1 MKRAYTVSDASS
13 LDKVDYSTAATIIES
28 TAVLTKTYKLVDGK
42 PTQETSANMAQGAA
56 TVKAFN
62 TVHELAA
69 ILKGLKTNQA
79 MSWGVVKNAHPEQSI
94 QVLSRK
100 KYEEQGRPKNAVART
115 NDFFEWGVSGG
126 VMMLDFDFKGDAMPK
141 DQIMQTL
148 YSIMP
153 KLQESAFIWWCS
165 SSSFIYNGD
174 TQHSGL
180 KGQRIYIL
188 VKDASDIE
196 RAGKVL
202 FERLWLAGHGHIEI
216 SDAGSLLTRSI
227 IDSSVWQPNRLDFIS
242 GANCIAPMQQK
253 RPEPDIHDGA
263 HLDTAIVLKDLTAA
277 EQAQVAALKEKAKA
291 KISPEANAVKEQF
304 IESTARKN
312 LKFQRISSPSKE
324 QLDQA
329 KETVKR
335 AQKYDVLASD
345 FVIYLDDMTAVT
357 VGEILSN
364 PTKYNDKL
372 TKDPLE
378 PDYDGGRTVGRLYL
392 LNGKP
397 NLHSQAHGGKNY
409 KLIDQTASDDSAPTF
424 NAWDIKW
431 IYSGLTKAK
440 LIAELET
447 ETEQQRIF
455 ELSLELANKLSLSYP
470 HVYSKIGIYKTI
482 EHATQEKLKPE
493 ILNAIID
500 RAFYSVEK
508 RHKNALKLVQA
519 DNWGKHTV
527 ETVET
532 LHGVNIAY
540 SGLIIVNAPTGYFK
554 TEVILKQAVEN
565 AKQHDKLSITIA
577 HRVSLIADLCDRLE
591 LSSYKEIK
599 ANKAL
604 VSVIES
610 LGICVHS
617 LALAPFRPFINKV
630 SHVFIDEISQV
641 IRCLADSTLKRHKA
655 NAIYDTLRQLI
666 AEAECVIV
674 ADANIDQMTLNF
686 LESCRPNETF
696 KIVQVLPVDQGKK
709 AVFCTDENYLLY
721 EVARRL
727 AEGENVWIAT
737 DSKAWAESII
747 ASGMLAHAENMLVI
761 DADTKEIDPKVQ
773 AFLENPN
780 EESKKY
786 DLIFASP
793 TISSGV
799 SINHNQFNFVAGY
812 FSGKSVSPTDAYQML
827 GRVRQCKDYMI
838 CIPTKPY
845 SDHGEIGVI
854 NGIDE
859 IYRQENRQLVVND
872 FANLYQSIITE
883 RENALLA
890 FSESLLW
897 ILESKKITIAR
908 FTGMANHAESEYAL
922 KTTRSQLNDERK
934 QQIID
939 APCITEEQA
948 KQIDKKD
955 LKTADD
961 LNALKA
967 LKIKISLGYAHTHKL
982 TEADLA
988 LNPADLKRFNA
999 FRGLTTVY
1007 DESAE
1012 NPLSQQFND
1021 QRAKAYK
1028 EILGNLKPDSTFGRE
1043 EITAIMSYVV
1053 QHRFRFALLGIVSAK
1068 LGRIYRDKKGN
1079 VKPCTFKSP
1088 KEMTQEFF
1096 EIIKRLGLR
1105 KKDAR
1110 TKESKNTNAKRLQ
1123 LSDTVKS
1130 VSHVVFNTISNSAS
1144 ETKTERDNLYQLD
1157 AESWAAVAIH
1167 ADRLVL
1173 KNNLKPLPIVLE
1185 IRKEIAV
1192 HVANDADFDWIEPIP
1207 IQNIP

>member
-1 MKRAYTVSDASS
+1 GLHHSHSES
-13 LDKVDYSTAATIIES
+13 PLDKADYNTLYPEFLKAKRRWLLFKLGAKDARGKQPKYPHYLNGTMRKGTQGSVEDLNNLCSFDEAIAALSQGKGHGIGYAIISGDGVTCIDIDYNCPEEIKSEILSKFPSYTEKSVSGKGLHIWLQHDCQTVKDNGLGVEVFGSSQFVAMTGDIQGEITDAIRPTEESFDWLKNLVKPETRPKDEKPKQLPTPKNRLLNSAADEASKIEDALRFISPDCGYEDWYKIGAGVYSALGASGFDIWDRWSSRSSKYSPNGMQGKYSSFAGISDITAAT
-28 TAVLTKTYKLVDGK
+28 VFKLAIDNGWK
-42 PTQETSANMAQGAA
+42 PPRQNDFENANA
-56 TVKAFN
+56 
-62 TVHELAA
+62 E
-69 ILKGLKTNQA
+69 ILKFIKQ
-79 MSWGVVKNAHPEQSI
+79 
-94 QVLSRK
+94 
-100 KYEEQGRPKNAVART
+100 
-115 NDFFEWGVSGG
+115 D
-126 VMMLDFDFKGDAMPK
+126 DDA
-141 DQIMQTL
+141 
-148 YSIMP
+148 
-153 KLQESAFIWWCS
+153 
-165 SSSFIYNGD
+165 
-174 TQHSGL
+174 
-180 KGQRIYIL
+180 
-188 VKDASDIE
+188 
-196 RAGKVL
+196 
-202 FERLWLAGHGHIEI
+202 
-216 SDAGSLLTRSI
+216 
-227 IDSSVWQPNRLDFIS
+227 
-242 GANCIAPMQQK
+242 
-253 RPEPDIHDGA
+253 
-263 HLDTAIVLKDLTAA
+263 
-277 EQAQVAALKEKAKA
+277 
-291 KISPEANAVKEQF
+291 
-304 IESTARKN
+304 
-312 LKFQRISSPSKE
+312 PS
-324 QLDQA
+324 
-329 KETVKR
+329 
-335 AQKYDVLASD
+335 
-345 FVIYLDDMTAVT
+345 
-357 VGEILSN
+357 
-364 PTKYNDKL
+364 
-372 TKDPLE
+372 
-378 PDYDGGRTVGRLYL
+378 
-392 LNGKP
+392 
-397 NLHSQAHGGKNY
+397 
-409 KLIDQTASDDSAPTF
+409 F
-424 NAWDIKW
+424 NAWDVKW

-493 ILNAIID
+493 ILDSIIS
-500 RAFYSVEK
+500 RVFYSVDK
-508 RHKNALKLVQA
+508 RHSNALKLVQV
-519 DNWGKHTV
+519 DSWGKHTV

-532 LHGVNIAY
+532 LDGVNIAY
-540 SGLIIVNAPTGYFK
+540 SGLIIVNAPTGYKK
-554 TEVILKQAVEN
+554 TEVIGKRFIN
-565 AKQHDKLSITIA
+565 HAKGNNKLSLAIA
-577 HRVSLIADLCDRLE
+577 HRVSLIKDLCDRLE
-591 LSSYKEIK
+591 LQSYAEIK
-599 ANKAL
+599 EDKTLA
-604 VSVIES
+604 SVAEAV
-610 LGICVHS
+610 GMCVHS
-617 LALAPFRPFINKV
+617 ATHKSLTPFINKV
-630 SHVFIDEISQV
+630 THVFIDEISQV

-727 AEGENVWIAT
+727 AEGERVWIAT

-747 ASGMLAHAENMLVI
+747 ASRMLAHAENMILI
-761 DADTKEIDPKVQ
+761 DADTKEINPNVQ
-773 AFLENPN
+773 AFLSNPN

-799 SINHNQFNFVAGY
+799 SINHNHFDFVAGY

-838 CIPTKPY
+838 CIPTKHY
-845 SDHGEIGVI
+845 SYHGERGLI

-859 IYRQENRQLVVND
+859 IYQQDNRHLKVND
-872 FANLYQSIITE
+872 FANLYQSILTE
-883 RENALLA
+883 HENALAA

-897 ILESKKITIAR
+897 ILESKKIKIER
-908 FTGMANHAESEYAL
+908 FTGLANHAESEYAL
-922 KTTRSQLNDERK
+922 KTIRSLLNDERK
-934 QQIID
+934 QQLID

-1028 EILGNLKPDSTFGRE
+1028 EILGNLKPDSTFGRD

-1053 QHRFRFALLGIVSAK
+1053 QHRFRFALLGIVSAE

-1079 VKPCTFKSP
+1079 VKPYTFESSK
-1088 KEMTQEFF
+1088 KMTQEFF
-1096 EIIKRLGLR
+1096 EILKRLGLR
-1105 KKDAR
+1105 KKDVR

-1123 LSDTVKS
+1123 LSDAVKS
-1130 VSHVVFNTISNSAS
+1130 VSHAVFNTISNSTS
-1144 ETKTERDNLYQLD
+1144 ETKTARENVYQLD
-1157 AESWAAVAIH
+1157 AESWDTVAIH

-1173 KNNLKPLPIVLE
+1173 KNNLKPLPIVQE
-1185 IRKEIAV
+1185 IRKEIAAK
-1192 HVANDADFDWIEPIP
+1192 VANDDYFDWFEPMP

>member
-1 MKRAYTVSDASS
+1 MKRAHTVTDADS
-13 LDKVDYSTAATIIES
+13 LDKVNYNTANEARKMLDMLDCNGAFTFQTFADRKDSTANLARVFHGTLNSCSTDLVNLNKQGAGVFVTINKTDLKGRARNNVTDIRALFIDFDKVNPERVDTLQALPLPPSMIVESSPNKHHAYWILGSGEIALDDFKPLQKRLIGFFKDDGADNIHDLPRVLRLAGFYHQKQERYLTRVLYTGEKYSADALKAWVHDLPQPIEAEKQQKTFTPLPTAKNRPFTDATDNASKIEDALRFISPDAYKTWYRIGAAIYSTLGESGFYLFDRWSSQSSKYNAAATSKQYRES
-28 TAVLTKTYKLVDGK
+28 SRLTEITI
-42 PTQETSANMAQGAA
+42 A
-56 TVKAFN
+56 TVFK
-62 TVHELAA
+62 LAIDNGWKPPKQNDFENA
-69 ILKGLKTNQA
+69 NAEILKF
-79 MSWGVVKNAHPEQSI
+79 I
-94 QVLSRK
+94 
-100 KYEEQGRPKNAVART
+100 
-115 NDFFEWGVSGG
+115 
-126 VMMLDFDFKGDAMPK
+126 
-141 DQIMQTL
+141 
-148 YSIMP
+148 
-153 KLQESAFIWWCS
+153 KL
-165 SSSFIYNGD
+165 
-174 TQHSGL
+174 
-180 KGQRIYIL
+180 
-188 VKDASDIE
+188 
-196 RAGKVL
+196 
-202 FERLWLAGHGHIEI
+202 
-216 SDAGSLLTRSI
+216 
-227 IDSSVWQPNRLDFIS
+227 
-242 GANCIAPMQQK
+242 
-253 RPEPDIHDGA
+253 
-263 HLDTAIVLKDLTAA
+263 
-277 EQAQVAALKEKAKA
+277 
-291 KISPEANAVKEQF
+291 
-304 IESTARKN
+304 
-312 LKFQRISSPSKE
+312 
-324 QLDQA
+324 
-329 KETVKR
+329 
-335 AQKYDVLASD
+335 
-345 FVIYLDDMTAVT
+345 
-357 VGEILSN
+357 
-364 PTKYNDKL
+364 
-372 TKDPLE
+372 
-378 PDYDGGRTVGRLYL
+378 
-392 LNGKP
+392 
-397 NLHSQAHGGKNY
+397 
-409 KLIDQTASDDSAPTF
+409 DDSAPTF

-838 CIPTKPY
+838 CIPTKSY
-845 SDHGEIGVI
+845 SDHGENGVI

-859 IYRQENRQLVVND
+859 IYQQENRQLVVND

-948 KQIDKKD
+948 KQIDRKE
-955 LKTADD
+955 LKTAED

-967 LKIKISLGYAHTHKL
+967 LKIKISLGYAHSHKL

-1130 VSHVVFNTISNSAS
+1130 VSHVVFNTISNSVS

-1185 IRKEIAV
+1185 IRKEIAA

>member
-13 LDKVDYSTAATIIES
+13 LDKVDYNTVYPEFLKAKRRWLLFKLGAKDARGKQPKYPYYLNGTMRKGTQGSVEDLNNLCSFDEAITALLQGKGHGIGYAIISGDGVTCIDIDYNCPEEIKSEILSKFPSYTEKSVSGKGLHIWLQHDCQTVKDNGLGVEVFGSSQFVAMTGDIQGEITDAIRPTEESFDWLKNLVKPETKPKAEKPKQLPTPKNRLLNSAADESSKIEDALRFISPDCSYDDWYKIGAAVYSALGSSGFDIWDRWSSRSSKYSPNGMQGKYSSFAALRDITAATI
-28 TAVLTKTYKLVDGK
+28 YKLAIDNGWK
-42 PTQETSANMAQGAA
+42 PPRYNDFENADA
-56 TVKAFN
+56 
-62 TVHELAA
+62 E
-69 ILKGLKTNQA
+69 ILK
-79 MSWGVVKNAHPEQSI
+79 SI
-94 QVLSRK
+94 K
-100 KYEEQGRPKNAVART
+100 
-115 NDFFEWGVSGG
+115 
-126 VMMLDFDFKGDAMPK
+126 
-141 DQIMQTL
+141 
-148 YSIMP
+148 
-153 KLQESAFIWWCS
+153 
-165 SSSFIYNGD
+165 
-174 TQHSGL
+174 H
-180 KGQRIYIL
+180 
-188 VKDASDIE
+188 
-196 RAGKVL
+196 
-202 FERLWLAGHGHIEI
+202 
-216 SDAGSLLTRSI
+216 
-227 IDSSVWQPNRLDFIS
+227 
-242 GANCIAPMQQK
+242 
-253 RPEPDIHDGA
+253 
-263 HLDTAIVLKDLTAA
+263 
-277 EQAQVAALKEKAKA
+277 
-291 KISPEANAVKEQF
+291 
-304 IESTARKN
+304 
-312 LKFQRISSPSKE
+312 
-324 QLDQA
+324 
-329 KETVKR
+329 
-335 AQKYDVLASD
+335 
-345 FVIYLDDMTAVT
+345 
-357 VGEILSN
+357 
-364 PTKYNDKL
+364 
-372 TKDPLE
+372 
-378 PDYDGGRTVGRLYL
+378 
-392 LNGKP
+392 
-397 NLHSQAHGGKNY
+397 
-409 KLIDQTASDDSAPTF
+409 DDSAPSF

-532 LHGVNIAY
+532 LNGVNIAY
-540 SGLIIVNAPTGYFK
+540 SGLIIVNAPTGYKK
-554 TEVILKQAVEN
+554 TEVVLKQAVEY

-577 HRVSLIADLCDRLE
+577 HRVSLIKDLCDRLE
-591 LSSYKEIK
+591 LQSYAEIK
-599 ANKAL
+599 EDKTLA
-604 VSVIES
+604 SVAEAV
-610 LGICVHS
+610 GMCVHS
-617 LALAPFRPFINKV
+617 ATHKSLTPFINKV
-630 SHVFIDEISQV
+630 THVFIDEISQV
-641 IRCLADSTLKRHKA
+641 IRCLADSTLNRHKA

-727 AEGENVWIAT
+727 AEGEKVWIAT

-747 ASGMLAHAENMLVI
+747 ASGMLARAKNMLLI
-761 DADTKEIDPKVQ
+761 DADTKEINAHVQ
-773 AFLENPN
+773 AFLDNPN

-799 SINHNQFNFVAGY
+799 SINHNQFGFVAGY

-838 CIPTKPY
+838 CIPTKHY
-845 SDHGEIGVI
+845 SYHGEIGVI

-859 IYRQENRQLVVND
+859 IYRQDNRQLVVND
-872 FANLYQSIITE
+872 FANLYQSILTE
-883 RENALLA
+883 HENALAA

-908 FTGMANHAESEYAL
+908 FTGMATHAESEYSL
-922 KTTRSQLNDERK
+922 KATRSQLNDERK
-934 QQIID
+934 QQLID

-948 KQIDKKD
+948 KLIDKKD

-1028 EILGNLKPDSTFGRE
+1028 EILGDLKPDSTFGRE

-1068 LGRIYRDKKGN
+1068 MGKIKRDKQGN
-1079 VKPCTFKSP
+1079 VKPYTFRSL

-1123 LSDTVKS
+1123 LSENVKS
-1130 VSHVVFNTISNSAS
+1130 VSHAVFNTISNSVS

-1157 AESWAAVAIH
+1157 AESWAAVSIH

-1173 KNNLKPLPIVLE
+1173 KNNLKTLPIVLE
-1185 IRKEIAV
+1185 IRKEIAA

>member
-1 MKRAYTVSDASS
+1 MIKGLHHSHSES
-13 LDKVDYSTAATIIES
+13 PLDKADYSTATEARKMLEMLDCNGVFTFQTFADRKDS
-28 TAVLTKTYKLVDGK
+28 TANLARVFHGTLDSCSANLQDLNKQGAGIFVTINKTDLKGRSQSNVTDIRALFIDFDKVNPERVDTLQALPLPPSMIVESSPNKHHAYWILGSGEIALDDFKPLQKRLIGFFKDDGADNIHDLPRVLRLAGFYHQKNERNFTRVISTGSKYSADELKAWVHDLPQPIEAAQQQKTPKPQPNAKNRPFTDATDDASKIEDALRFISPDAYETWYKIGAAIYSALGESGFYLFDRWSSQSSK
-42 PTQETSANMAQGAA
+42 YNAAETSKQYRDSSRLTEITIA
-56 TVKAFN
+56 TVFK
-62 TVHELAA
+62 LAIDNGWKPPKQNDFENA
-69 ILKGLKTNQA
+69 NAEILKF
-79 MSWGVVKNAHPEQSI
+79 I
-94 QVLSRK
+94 
-100 KYEEQGRPKNAVART
+100 
-115 NDFFEWGVSGG
+115 
-126 VMMLDFDFKGDAMPK
+126 
-141 DQIMQTL
+141 
-148 YSIMP
+148 
-153 KLQESAFIWWCS
+153 KL
-165 SSSFIYNGD
+165 
-174 TQHSGL
+174 
-180 KGQRIYIL
+180 
-188 VKDASDIE
+188 
-196 RAGKVL
+196 
-202 FERLWLAGHGHIEI
+202 
-216 SDAGSLLTRSI
+216 
-227 IDSSVWQPNRLDFIS
+227 
-242 GANCIAPMQQK
+242 
-253 RPEPDIHDGA
+253 
-263 HLDTAIVLKDLTAA
+263 
-277 EQAQVAALKEKAKA
+277 
-291 KISPEANAVKEQF
+291 
-304 IESTARKN
+304 
-312 LKFQRISSPSKE
+312 
-324 QLDQA
+324 
-329 KETVKR
+329 
-335 AQKYDVLASD
+335 
-345 FVIYLDDMTAVT
+345 
-357 VGEILSN
+357 
-364 PTKYNDKL
+364 
-372 TKDPLE
+372 
-378 PDYDGGRTVGRLYL
+378 
-392 LNGKP
+392 
-397 NLHSQAHGGKNY
+397 
-409 KLIDQTASDDSAPTF
+409 DDSAPSF

-482 EHATQEKLKPE
+482 KHAAQEKLKPE

-508 RHKNALKLVQA
+508 RHSNALKLVQV
-519 DNWGKHTV
+519 DSWGKHTV

-532 LHGVNIAY
+532 LDGVNIAY
-540 SGLIIVNAPTGYFK
+540 SGLIIVNAPTGYKK
-554 TEVILKQAVEN
+554 TEVIGKRFIN
-565 AKQHDKLSITIA
+565 HAKGNNKLSLAIA
-577 HRVSLIADLCDRLE
+577 HRVSLIKDLCDRLE
-591 LSSYKEIK
+591 LQSYAEIK
-599 ANKAL
+599 EDKTLA
-604 VSVIES
+604 SVAEAV
-610 LGICVHS
+610 GMCVHS
-617 LALAPFRPFINKV
+617 ATHKSLTPFINKV
-630 SHVFIDEISQV
+630 THVFIDEISQV
-641 IRCLADSTLKRHKA
+641 IRCLADNTLKRHKA

-709 AVFCTDENYLLY
+709 AVFCTDENDLLY

-727 AEGENVWIAT
+727 AEGEKVWIAT
-737 DSKAWAESII
+737 DSKRWAESII
-747 ASGMLAHAENMLVI
+747 ASGMLAHAENMLLI
-761 DADTKEIDPKVQ
+761 DADTKEINPNVQ
-773 AFLENPN
+773 AFLSNPN

-799 SINHNQFNFVAGY
+799 SINHNQFDFVAGY
-812 FSGKSVSPTDAYQML
+812 FSGESVSPTDAYQML
-827 GRVRQCKDYMI
+827 GRVRQCLDYMI
-838 CIPTKPY
+838 YLPAKSY
-845 SDHGEIGVI
+845 SYHGEKSVI

-859 IYRQENRQLVVND
+859 IYQQDNRQLVVND
-872 FANLYQSIITE
+872 FANLYQSILTE
-883 RENALLA
+883 HENALAA

-897 ILESKKITIAR
+897 ILESKKIKIKR

-922 KTTRSQLNDERK
+922 KTIRSLLNDERK
-934 QQIID
+934 QQLID

-1028 EILGNLKPDSTFGRE
+1028 EILGNLKPDSTFGRD

-1053 QHRFRFALLGIVSAK
+1053 QHRFRFALLGIVSAE

-1079 VKPCTFKSP
+1079 VKPYAFGSSK
-1088 KEMTQEFF
+1088 KMTQEFLK
-1096 EIIKRLGLR
+1096 IIKRLGLR
-1105 KKDAR
+1105 TKDAR

-1130 VSHVVFNTISNSAS
+1130 VSHAVFNTISNSVS
-1144 ETKTERDNLYQLD
+1144 ETKTERENLYQLD
-1157 AESWAAVAIH
+1157 AESWDAVSIH

-1173 KNNLKPLPIVLE
+1173 KNNLKPLPIVQE
-1185 IRKEIAV
+1185 IRKEIAAQ
-1192 HVANDADFDWIEPIP
+1192 VANDDYFDWVEPIP
-1207 IQNIP
+1207 IQNMP

>member
-13 LDKVDYSTAATIIES
+13 LDKVDYSTATEARKMLDMLDCNGAFTFQTFADRKDS
-28 TAVLTKTYKLVDGK
+28 TANLARVFHGTLNSC
-42 PTQETSANMAQGAA
+42 SANLQDLNKQGAGVFVTINKTDLKGRARNNVTDIRALFIDFDKVNPERVDTLQALPLPPSMIVESSPNKHHAYWILGSGEIALDDFKPLQKRLIGFFKDDGADNIHDLPRVLRLAGFYHQKQERYLTRVLYTGEKYSADALKAWVHDLPQPIEAETQQKTFTPLPTAKNRPFTDATDNASKIEDALRFISPDAYKTWYRIGAAIYSTLGESGFYLFDRWSSQSSKYNAAATSKQYRESSRLTEITIA
-56 TVKAFN
+56 TVFK
-62 TVHELAA
+62 LAIDNGWKPPKQNDFENA
-69 ILKGLKTNQA
+69 NAEILKF
-79 MSWGVVKNAHPEQSI
+79 I
-94 QVLSRK
+94 
-100 KYEEQGRPKNAVART
+100 
-115 NDFFEWGVSGG
+115 
-126 VMMLDFDFKGDAMPK
+126 
-141 DQIMQTL
+141 
-148 YSIMP
+148 
-153 KLQESAFIWWCS
+153 KL
-165 SSSFIYNGD
+165 
-174 TQHSGL
+174 
-180 KGQRIYIL
+180 
-188 VKDASDIE
+188 
-196 RAGKVL
+196 
-202 FERLWLAGHGHIEI
+202 
-216 SDAGSLLTRSI
+216 
-227 IDSSVWQPNRLDFIS
+227 
-242 GANCIAPMQQK
+242 
-253 RPEPDIHDGA
+253 
-263 HLDTAIVLKDLTAA
+263 
-277 EQAQVAALKEKAKA
+277 
-291 KISPEANAVKEQF
+291 
-304 IESTARKN
+304 
-312 LKFQRISSPSKE
+312 
-324 QLDQA
+324 
-329 KETVKR
+329 
-335 AQKYDVLASD
+335 
-345 FVIYLDDMTAVT
+345 
-357 VGEILSN
+357 
-364 PTKYNDKL
+364 
-372 TKDPLE
+372 
-378 PDYDGGRTVGRLYL
+378 
-392 LNGKP
+392 
-397 NLHSQAHGGKNY
+397 
-409 KLIDQTASDDSAPTF
+409 DDSAPTF

-838 CIPTKPY
+838 CIPTKSY
-845 SDHGEIGVI
+845 SDHGENGVI

-859 IYRQENRQLVVND
+859 IYQQENRQLVVND

-948 KQIDKKD
+948 KQIDRKE
-955 LKTADD
+955 LKTAED

-967 LKIKISLGYAHTHKL
+967 LKIKISLGYAHSHKL

-1130 VSHVVFNTISNSAS
+1130 VSHVVFNTISNSVS

-1185 IRKEIAV
+1185 IRKEIAA